1 MYCYYIHNLHRLLL
15 KNADVK
21 PNWRKAKKKH
31 RTDTGPSEMIEG
43 SLGKPVD
50 SVKNERKTTAKG
62 EKKSIKS
69 DDYPEDSKVYS
80 DRDQTHAILEV
91 DGAEIE
97 QPENIN
103 LKDKGQDMF
112 AAKPN
117 SRESLDEFEIS
128 PRLELSS
135 DITSN
140 GILNEAGIEKAV
152 EEALKQRSDKS
163 KDNENEVSFLASDK
177 HDAETNS
184 GRHRAEASNQQSK
197 QISQE
202 SNLGM
207 NGNATVLELN
217 KIASEAGQVAMNLVN
232 VSNFKVVIP
241 GGKTYQISGVPGAK
255 PLVTVVPD
263 NGKEKT
269 GQVIENITESG
280 VARMNKV
287 QDTPIEKSKANYMSM
302 DKALGKTVT
311 AIQHGNN
318 IDVHV
323 DKTNDNKE
331 VQQLSQTTQAL
342 KEQNPSAAD
351 SQITST
357 QAPEH
362 PYPILDSSVAALMY
376 QPEHVTMEHPPVT
389 EHPINDHHE
398 HHIEDMHIKVNS
410 SFPEHEAPK
419 PQKLDPEVI
428 KVEFL
433 PEGISVDTSSSKIA
447 KKCEHDA
454 TKRDKQPF
462 ECNDG
467 KIDAKSMDNK
477 NKADNSKEER
487 AVETGKAN
495 TKTISDQFYANS
507 NKIIPGKFTAAQETK
522 MFVAPAIMKGVPDDV
537 TVVPAERQEAIT
549 RVLVQDIAKDK
560 NESNVN
566 LVKVSPV
573 SKISSSLQKFPVT
586 QQFPVCKNLWF
597 SF

>member
-1 MYCYYIHNLHRLLL
+1 MFN
-15 KNADVK
+15 NADVK
-21 PNWRKAKKKH
+21 PKWQQAKKRHKA
-31 RTDTGPSEMIEG
+31 DIEPSEMIEG
-43 SLGKPVD
+43 SLGKPIE
-50 SVKNERKTTAKG
+50 SAKKEERKTTAKG
-62 EKKSIKS
+62 EKKSIKT

-80 DRDQTHAILEV
+80 DRDQTHATLEV

-97 QPENIN
+97 QPDSNN

-117 SRESLDEFEIS
+117 SRDSLDEFEIS
-128 PRLELSS
+128 PRLELAS

-163 KDNENEVSFLASDK
+163 KENENEVSFLASDK
-177 HDAETNS
+177 HDADTNL
-184 GRHRAEASNQQSK
+184 GRHRAETSNHQSK
-197 QISQE
+197 EISE
-202 SNLGM
+202 EPSLGT
-207 NGNATVLELN
+207 NGNATVLEMK

-241 GGKTYQISGVPGAK
+241 GGKTYEISGVPGKK

-263 NGKEKT
+263 NAKEKT

-280 VARMNKV
+280 VTRMNKV
-287 QDTPIEKSKANYMSM
+287 QDTSIERSKADDMSIEKP
-302 DKALGKTVT
+302 LGKTVT

-323 DKTNDNKE
+323 DKTSDNKE
-331 VQQLSQTTQAL
+331 VQLQPQSQPQAMHAL
-342 KEQNPSAAD
+342 KEQNPASAE

-357 QAPEH
+357 QALEH

-376 QPEHVTMEHPPVT
+376 HPEHVTMDHPPVT

-398 HHIEDMHIKVNS
+398 QHIEDMHIKVNS
-410 SFPEHEAPK
+410 SVPENEAPK

-433 PEGISVDTSSSKIA
+433 PEGISVDTSSSKIT

-454 TKRDKQPF
+454 TKRNKQPF

-467 KIDAKSMDNK
+467 KKDAKSIDDK

-487 AVETGKAN
+487 TAETGKAN
-495 TKTISDQFYANS
+495 KKAISDQVSTNS
-507 NKIIPGKFTAAQETK
+507 NKIMPGKFMAAQETK

-573 SKISSSLQKFPVT
+573 PKVT
-586 QQFPVCKNLWF
+586 QQFPVCKHC
-597 SF
+597 SFCSKFQLEKE